1 MFQFFK
7 KLFLIKVKMTISK
20 NWFQDSH
27 FVIKMKKL
35 FLMFMLLT
43 PFAMAY
49 GERNEI
55 IVSPIYGK
63 QKNNNDKNAPVKG
76 VTGSGIKISL
86 EGKGGVDDVML

>member
-1 MFQFFK
+1 
-7 KLFLIKVKMTISK
+7 
-20 NWFQDSH
+20 
-27 FVIKMKKL
+27 MKKL

-63 QKNNNDKNAPVKG
+63 QKTIMTKMLLSKVLQEAELKSRLKEKVELMMM
-76 VTGSGIKISL
+76 L
-86 EGKGGVDDVML
+86 EWG

>member
-1 MFQFFK
+1 
-7 KLFLIKVKMTISK
+7 
-20 NWFQDSH
+20 
-27 FVIKMKKL
+27 MKKL

-63 QKNNNDKNAPVKG
+63 QKTIMTK
-76 VTGSGIKISL
+76 
-86 EGKGGVDDVML
+86 MLLSKVLQEAELKSRLKEKVELMM

>member
-1 MFQFFK
+1 
-7 KLFLIKVKMTISK
+7 
-20 NWFQDSH
+20 
-27 FVIKMKKL
+27 MKKL

-76 VTGSGIKISL
+76 VTGSGIRKRWS
-86 EGKGGVDDVML
+86 